1 MSDVTIDIEYGT
13 ARATVVNSAFVVG
26 LIVAGPCRLLGW
38 AIRETTGAAIAS
50 AEITSGQ
57 QVVGEV
63 GVPAGQNDVHTMPKN
78 GVYCPGGIT
87 ITSVA
92 GAWTGCI
99 YYEY

>member
-26 LIVAGPCRLLGW
+26 LVISGPCRLLGW
-38 AIRETTGAAIAS
+38 SIRETTGAALAS
-50 AEITSGQ
+50 AEITSGE
-57 QVVGEV
+57 QVIGEI
-63 GVPAGQNDVHTMPKN
+63 GAPSGGTDSHTVPKN
-78 GVYCPGGIT
+78 GVYCPGGVT

-92 GAWTGCI
+92 GAWTGCL